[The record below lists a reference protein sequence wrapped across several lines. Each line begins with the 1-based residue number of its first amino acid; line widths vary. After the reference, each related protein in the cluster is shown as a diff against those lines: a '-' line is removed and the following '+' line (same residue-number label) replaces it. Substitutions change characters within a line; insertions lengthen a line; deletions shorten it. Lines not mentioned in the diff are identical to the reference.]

1 MFVIYFGL
9 MVKTSFRST
18 VFGPT
23 VQLVSDNHLNIEKVT
38 VDSRNFKVGWQQQVN
53 KFKHKKL

>member
-1 MFVIYFGL
+1 